1 MEKNVSGQVVA
12 AHLINKTDGS
22 NVTSGTVTVYVTG
35 DGGSQ
40 SSGSGSVSHKGNGL
54 WEYFPTQAETN
65 YKHIAFTFV
74 HADAICVTVQVYTNC
89 PQTGDA
95 YEIVANGTYG
105 NFAIKGYVDDLESR
119 LTATRA
125 QYLDNLSGGAVAL
138 NSDMQTLLSRIVG
151 TLASGTHN
159 PQSGDAYEVVTNG
172 IYGLS
177 ALKNLIDAIDDYVDT
192 EVAAIKATTDKLDT
206 AMEAD
211 GGVYRFTQNALEMA
225 PSGSGVS
232 DWTSDEKKQIRDA
245 LGIDGDKVTAANG
258 QIQTL
263 LSRIVGTLASGTHQ
277 PQSGDAYAI
286 VNHATYGNSPIQS
299 LVSQIDLT
307 TALIQSQT
315 DKMTFTSNKINAQV
329 KGLDDIDFSDTMKS
343 SLSSA
348 IFSYLIEGTK
358 TFAEYIRIM
367 FSALA
372 LKSSGGGTTT
382 IRFRDLADTKDR
394 ISATVD
400 SGGNR
405 TSVTLDGT

>member
-89 PQTGDA
+89 
-95 YEIVANGTYG
+95 
-105 NFAIKGYVDDLESR
+105 YVDDLESR